1 MEYYYNTLPN
11 YGVLEIKLKQTHID
25 LLYSYIKETAYEGYK
40 FEGNTVISHAK
51 DNQWSLIDREGIFE
65 EEVLHPAIQKYVE
78 QWGWPYKHKTT
89 QAHDFEFNRF
99 WTRITTSDQSQSLHD
114 HQGVFSFNIWLQ
126 IPTNWKEE
134 QEGDLGFSHPDASDF
149 IFTYTDTLGTIRTN
163 NYKLSKEMEGTMI
176 LFPSDLNHA
185 VYPSYTNP
193 KGYRISVS
201 GDVSLSSNRVLGAE

>member
-1 MEYYYNTLPN
+1 MKYYYNTLPN

-25 LLYSYIKETAYEGYK
+25 LLYSYIKESAYEGYK

-65 EEVLHPAIQKYVE
+65 EEVLRPSIQKYVE

-99 WTRITTSDQSQSLHD
+99 WTRITTSEQYQSLHD

-126 IPTNWKEE
+126 IPTDWREE
-134 QEGDLGFSHPDASDF
+134 QEGDLGFAHPEASDF

-201 GDVSLSSNRVLGAE
+201 GDLSLSSNRVLGAE